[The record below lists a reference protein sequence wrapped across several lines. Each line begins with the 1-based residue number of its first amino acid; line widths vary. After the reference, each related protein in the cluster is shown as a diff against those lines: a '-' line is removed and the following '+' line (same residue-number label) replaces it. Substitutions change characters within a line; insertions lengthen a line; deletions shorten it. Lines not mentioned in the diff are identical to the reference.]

1 MGAGSRVAAEARE
14 FKSGVPRGGGVGAGE
29 FEKEHGGEFSVEKE
43 GTKKSTFRRLWKEA
57 KHEKGYLTMAG
68 VCLVL
73 SSSTN
78 LMAPTIMA
86 K

>member
-14 FKSGVPRGGGVGAGE
+14 FRSGVPRGGGVGAGE
-29 FEKEHGGEFSVEKE
+29 FEKEHRDDFSVKKK
-43 GTKKSTFRRLWKEA
+43 TRKSTFWRLWKEA

-68 VCLVL
+68 VCLVV